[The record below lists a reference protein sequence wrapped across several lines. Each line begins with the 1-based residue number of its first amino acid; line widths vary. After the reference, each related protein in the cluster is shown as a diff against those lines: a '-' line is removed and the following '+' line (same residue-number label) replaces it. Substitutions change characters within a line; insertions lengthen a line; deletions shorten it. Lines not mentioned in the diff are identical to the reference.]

1 MLRVHWFNSNFLLQY
16 APCTSLRR
24 DYTSW
29 CCHISEGT
37 ISQCTL
43 QLVNTTNILS
53 NIITHRIL
61 NAMVGFSRVFQV
73 LATCKKVW
81 TFKVFQ
87 NPFDSLDEKTNH
99 YGDNFWRC
107 VLSQLSV
114 FSLGIVWIERI
125 CKTLKTVFQPISK
138 HIQDCL

>member
-1 MLRVHWFNSNFLLQY
+1 LVQFQFSPSVCTLHLFATGLHFLVLSY
-16 APCTSLRR
+16 L
-24 DYTSW
+24 
-29 CCHISEGT
+29 EGT

-43 QLVNTTNILS
+43 QLVNTSNILS
-53 NIITHRIL
+53 NIITNRIL

-87 NPFDSLDEKTNH
+87 KPFDSLDEKTNH
-99 YGDNFWRC
+99 YGDNFLRC